1 MTNSSSMSSEIRV
14 TSEIAVSSEAK
25 EDGGRYTES
34 VKPLNGQ
41 QETAWCLLALVVILV
56 IGGIGVLLNQAPTPE
71 TAKHLSL
78 DSSEKA
84 LLTQLSSAASDI
96 RFMAETDHQWP
107 DIEALKAYG
116 IPPFAQGLTF
126 SQEPSAE
133 EHSVAYRWLNPA
145 VGCYIGQGGHS
156 NTSHNSPLHNNGPLN
171 FMLLLPQDFS
181 LPAKLY
187 SFSGTLMADP
197 CHQDELWQLQ
207 LSGF

>member
-1 MTNSSSMSSEIRV
+1 MTNSSPASAESRAS
-14 TSEIAVSSEAK
+14 
-25 EDGGRYTES
+25 GRYTES

-41 QETAWCLLALVVILV
+41 QETVWCLLALVVILA
-56 IGGIGVLLNQAPTPE
+56 IGSVGVLLNQAPIPE

-133 EHSVAYRWLNPA
+133 KHDGAYHWLNPA
-145 VGCYIGQGGHS
+145 VGCYIGQGGHNNHPHRNS
-156 NTSHNSPLHNNGPLN
+156 PHNTSPLN
-171 FMLLLPQDFS
+171 FMLLLPQDFG